1 MSTSNGSLKFTMT
14 SRALKLLGQ
23 NLYARPWSAVSELVA
38 NGIDA
43 GATTIYVSMTED
55 PATNTGTLEVLDN
68 GSGMS
73 EEDLEHYVSIGFD
86 KRATTSSFNRNRAPM
101 GRKGIGKLAALYLS
115 NEYYIHTKTIKTTG
129 GQFNSAWH
137 MQLDLTTDADKEPSL
152 NQIDHSAIPSIH
164 LAEKFDEQDSGTL
177 ITIPN
182 IELKGLG
189 TQAFKSLASRLAIHF
204 LKDVLPDLHI
214 HFSHQQVGELTRFTE
229 VEWNP
234 AYGNFLLLS
243 TTESHVDIQDKT
255 NPTVIIQSASRK
267 DTTIVETKVTPVPDF
282 PEDDFLESNIAD
294 RISPSPERNRISG
307 TYFSNQQQRQSFPY
321 DLKGWLALHATIK
334 TKIAKNNDERFE
346 KNKFFS
352 PTQIRLYVRGKLAL
366 EDLRPYLNL
375 TEQYANYLEGEL
387 QFDLLDEDDLPD
399 IATTS
404 RESFD
409 TEDPRFTTLCI
420 LVRNWAQKII
430 NQRSKIAQDEK
441 LRLAEATAKA
451 NNIYAQRISQSID
464 KLNIPDGTAADL
476 KQEVHLGLTREDPLA
491 KNGQIEAKGEYRVFI
506 SHSRKNSEI
515 ANIIY
520 HMLLELG
527 AQPEEIFYSSRDKET
542 TDETKQIKQLQ
553 EQIHETI
560 TNAATKICYITSKG
574 FCSSVYCCFEG
585 GAGWATRAVSDYE
598 LITTTYKHKPDWL
611 NIGLQTESIIDSN
624 GTFPLNRTTYL
635 LFAETVNRLVEHL
648 NLGRSIKQEQP
659 IHRIL
664 EINIPSDYE
673 LRRRGQE
680 IFEFFNKTLAE
691 MITHAG
697 TEDYSGEV
705 IDEKCSADEN
715 CPLKPK

>member
-1 MSTSNGSLKFTMT
+1 MSTSKGSLKFTMT

-68 GSGMS
+68 GSGMT

-86 KRATTSSFNRNRAPM
+86 KRTVTSSHKSSRAPM

-115 NEYYIHTKTIKTTG
+115 NEYYIHTKTSPKAGI
-129 GQFNSAWH
+129 QFNSSWH
-137 MQLDLTTDADKEPSL
+137 MELDFTTDADKEPTL
-152 NQIDHSAIPSIH
+152 RKINPTTIPSIH
-164 LAEKFDEQDSGTL
+164 LNKQFNKQDSGTL
-177 ITIPN
+177 ITIPK

-189 TQAFKSLASRLAIHF
+189 TQAFESLASRLAIHF
-204 LKDVLPDLHI
+204 LKDVLPDLKI
-214 HFSHQQVGELTRFTE
+214 YFSHQKINEEPRFKE

-243 TTESHVDIQDKT
+243 TTESHTHIQDKLKR
-255 NPTVIIQSASRK
+255 TVLIQSASRK
-267 DTTIVETKVTPVPDF
+267 DNTTAETTLTPTPTFPLNDF
-282 PEDDFLESNIAD
+282 KKANIANHVSASD
-294 RISPSPERNRISG
+294 DSNTISG
-307 TYFSNQQQRQSFPY
+307 IYFPDPLGTQTYPY
-321 DLKGWLALHATIK
+321 NLKGWLALHATIK
-334 TKIAKNNDERFE
+334 TKLAQDNDSTFAKNQ
-346 KNKFFS
+346 FFS

-420 LVRNWAQKII
+420 LVRNWAQKLI

-441 LRLAEATAKA
+441 LKLAKATAKA
-451 NNIYAQRISQSID
+451 NNSYAQRISRSID
-464 KLNIPDGTAADL
+464 KLDIPDDTAADL
-476 KQEVHLGLTREDPLA
+476 KQEVHLGLTSEDPLA
-491 KNGQIEAKGEYRVFI
+491 KNGQIEAKGDYRVFI
-506 SHSRKNSEI
+506 SHSSRNSEI

-527 AQPEEIFYSSRDKET
+527 AQPEEIFYSSKDKET
-542 TDETKQIKQLQ
+542 TDETKQITQLQ

-585 GAGWATRAVSDYE
+585 GAGWATRAVSEYE
-598 LITTTYKHKPDWL
+598 LITTTYKYKPVWL

-624 GTFPLNRTTYL
+624 GTFSLNRKTYL
-635 LFAETVNRLVEHL
+635 LFAETVNRLVDHL
-648 NLGRSIKQEQP
+648 NVGRSIKQEP
-659 IHRIL
+659 LIKRIK
-664 EINIPSDYE
+664 ETTVPSDYE
-673 LRRRGQE
+673 LRKSHKDISMFYNCE
-680 IFEFFNKTLAE
+680 LAD
-691 MITHAG
+691 MITEAG
-697 TEDYSGEV
+697 THDYSDELT
-705 IDEKCSADEN
+705 DEK
-715 CPLKPK
+715 